1 MQTIDKSIGR
11 KTRIYVFLIVATVT
25 LSFGTMIVNHFIM
38 KLDII
43 LFSALGGALLL
54 VGLWV
59 FLLIKDN
66 MAKVKLIEKTVAKT
80 AEQLDGLANFSSK
93 SVDEPLEIE
102 ELDLLR
108 KKVNG
113 LVETYNNFTFTI
125 KNKEVPEEVKQKIEH
140 GDILSRGNFNQAVYF
155 LAESNDAYRSA
166 YLLVRLL
173 SKDTKNPSMGFLRE
187 QIQQTFPQAIVGQ
200 YDDTTLAVYLPNV
213 SSLALLEASIQYLY
227 RHYIEA
233 NVDKNKEGI
242 DIYELRIG
250 AAVYPY
256 SGSRELEGDALF
268 ALSKTSSYNLYIPRI
283 RQYDLKRIETQESR
297 GRQLLL
303 NAEVIFRDLSGF
315 TTHDE
320 VGSYLKKNLLRFARQ
335 FGFNNAGYL
344 TVDEKGEQF
353 VCQFEDSLPN
363 RSLSFKRIEPLTRA
377 YLKPILESVD
387 LDGGLYGTSELDY
400 PVGLNNIV
408 DNLGIQSFYF
418 QELKN
423 EGQTIGLLY
432 FTSDKP
438 RREITLNEKGI
449 LVLYSSI
456 FGEMIKTVNT
466 NSEKKRLDDLINHL
480 LKMDEKYVYVVNKTD
495 YRLKYISANLR
506 RIYPNAK
513 VGDLCHNAFNYG
525 AVPCPFCPLKKG
537 ITEASFPLLSN
548 VPMVVSSYKYSPDS
562 ENEVAVIIEKK
573 KADIALR
580 SPTYIDANLF
590 IRNQKR
596 LFLDFAVEIREHKTG
611 YLLALSTKLAEKNS
625 DISVEKQYDDALD
638 AISKRLMT
646 VGYDEMLYRLNES
659 TLVLFFKGLTRP
671 AALEMLEDVFAH
683 VQALDEAHPGQQTYD
698 LVLAQYPSEIGE
710 SSQIEKTIAGGLAD
724 ASKAGR
730 NMVYV
735 MSGKKA
741 RPANRKEYIID
752 FIDEAVRKKTLESHI
767 QPMINPRTGQCVGG
781 EMLLRLYDPSRGFIP
796 PAEFVPLASKKG
808 RMYGI
813 EETVLYTI
821 GELWK
826 SYGFTIFHAVGIQRI
841 SINLSMDS
849 ITNDGFA
856 ETVKKVIT
864 RYKLPKNFIQFEIS
878 ERILEKVEVSLRK
891 VMEQLASSHVVFA
904 LDNFTNQR
912 LSFDFVQTFKF
923 NVIKIDRE
931 IVQNI
936 DKNSADLLSFTY
948 VFDLLKKTGVDIV
961 IEGVEN
967 NGQAKTI
974 KELDIPLAQGYY
986 YAKPMPINDFIKYL
1000 NFGK

>member
-1 MQTIDKSIGR
+1 MQTIRISFGR
-11 KTRIYVFLIVATVT
+11 KTRIYLYLILMTIVLSVTAIVINHFVLKLDLLLFLSLAFAVLGNGLWIGLLIRANQKSVKALEKT
-25 LSFGTMIVNHFIM
+25 LS
-38 KLDII
+38 
-43 LFSALGGALLL
+43 
-54 VGLWV
+54 
-59 FLLIKDN
+59 
-66 MAKVKLIEKTVAKT
+66 KT
-80 AEQLDGLANFSSK
+80 EQQIDGLANFSSK
-93 SVDEPLEIE
+93 VVEEPMTIA
-102 ELDLLR
+102 ELDQLR
-108 KKVNG
+108 QKVNG
-113 LVETYNNFTFTI
+113 LVELYNHFNFTI
-125 KNKEVPEEVKQKIEH
+125 KNKEVPENVKLKIDNNEILAR
-140 GDILSRGNFNQAVYF
+140 GDFNQAVYY

-173 SKDTKNPSMGFLRE
+173 GKDQKNPPLARLHQ
-187 QIQQTFPQAIVGQ
+187 QIRHAFNQPIVGQ
-200 YDDTTLAVYLPNV
+200 YDENTLAIYLSSV
-213 SSLALLEASIQYLY
+213 SSLALFESSIQYLY
-227 RHYIEA
+227 RHFVEA
-233 NVDKNKEGI
+233 SVDKNKEGI
-242 DIYELRIG
+242 DIFELRIG
-250 AAVYPY
+250 ASVYPY
-256 SGSRELEGDALF
+256 SGARELEGDALF
-268 ALSKTSSYNLYIPRI
+268 ALSKTNSYNLYIPRV

-320 VGSYLKKNLLRFARQ
+320 VASYLKKNLLRFARQ

-353 VCQFEDSLPN
+353 ICQFEDVLTN
-363 RSLSFKRIEPLTRA
+363 RQLTFKRVEPLTRS
-377 YLKPILESVD
+377 YLKPIFDYVD

-400 PVGLNNIV
+400 PIGLSNIV

-418 QELKN
+418 QELKS

-438 RREITLNEKGI
+438 RREITLSEKGI

-456 FGEMIKTVNT
+456 FGEMIKAVNM
-466 NSEKKRLDDLINHL
+466 NLEKKRVDDLISHL
-480 LKMDEKYVYVVNKTD
+480 LKMEEKYVYVVSKTD
-495 YRLKYISANLR
+495 YRLKYVSANLR

-513 VGDLCHNAFNYG
+513 VGDLCHTAFNYG
-525 AVPCPFCPLKKG
+525 TTPCPFCPFKKG
-537 ITEASFPLLSN
+537 VTEATFPLLSN
-548 VPMVVSSYKYSPDS
+548 VPMVVSSYNYSPDN
-562 ENEVAVIIEKK
+562 EHEVAIVIEKK

-580 SPTYIDANLF
+580 SPTYIDANIF
-590 IRNQKR
+590 VRNQKR

-611 YLLALSTKLAEKNS
+611 YLLALSIKLAETNT
-625 DISVEKQYDDALD
+625 DVTIDKQYNDALE

-646 VGYDEMLYRLNES
+646 VGYDEMLYRLNDS

-683 VQALDEAHPGQQTYD
+683 VQALDEHHEIKPTYD

-710 SSQIEKTIAGGLAD
+710 SSQIEKSISAGLND

-735 MSGKKA
+735 MSNRKA
-741 RPANRKEYIID
+741 RPANRKDYIID

-781 EMLLRLYDPSRGFIP
+781 ELLLRLYDPSRGFIP

-826 SYGFTIFHAVGIQRI
+826 TYGFTIFHAVGIQKI
-841 SINLSMDS
+841 SMNLSMDS

-856 ETVKKVIT
+856 DTVKKVVA

-878 ERILEKVEVSLRK
+878 ERMLEKVEVSLRK
-891 VMEQLASSHVVFA
+891 VMEKLANTSVVFA

-912 LSFDFVQTFKF
+912 LSYDYVQTFKF

-936 DKNSADLLSFTY
+936 DKNSADLMSFIY
-948 VFDLLKKTGVDIV
+948 VYDMLKKAGVDIV
-961 IEGVEN
+961 VEGVEN

-986 YAKPMPINDFIKYL
+986 FAKPMPINDFIKYL